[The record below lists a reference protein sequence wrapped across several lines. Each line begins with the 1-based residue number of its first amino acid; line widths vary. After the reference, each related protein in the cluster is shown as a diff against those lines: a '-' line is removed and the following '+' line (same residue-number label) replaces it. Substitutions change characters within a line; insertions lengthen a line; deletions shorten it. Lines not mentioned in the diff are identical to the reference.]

1 MGVIFSAVISL
12 SAAERNCARQALK
25 GLRNGISCS
34 TGSAL
39 TLAIVRIYYRLLA
52 AKGDNAASRSGKTQA
67 FSTGTSRRKSL
78 LAARVGVSGVT
89 RDLWITKPV
98 IPLLARGSRSHRAP
112 ELEGTCLER
121 AAHCCAPLGSQCLQ
135 AGHCTTSLGTCS
147 RNSCLGEERSLFL
160 CSTASR

>member
-39 TLAIVRIYYRLLA
+39 TLAIVRSYYRLLA

-67 FSTGTSRRKSL
+67 FIDCISRRKSL
-78 LAARVGVSGVT
+78 LAARVGVSGVAS
-89 RDLWITKPV
+89 DLCPGREVPCGSQSGWEQAAHRSAP
-98 IPLLARGSRSHRAP
+98 RGSQ
-112 ELEGTCLER
+112 
-121 AAHCCAPLGSQCLQ
+121 GS
-135 AGHCTTSLGTCS
+135 TLGTAQH
-147 RNSCLGEERSLFL
+147 LWTAVLETAAWERIETFL
-160 CSTASR
+160 CSSASR